1 LNLLK
6 PEIYYHHTNIGMKV
20 NSYYHK
26 MGIPKP
32 SLVSLAEVFKGKPH
46 LERLLKDKPY
56 LKKGNREAMQ
66 IVGP

>member
-32 SLVSLAEVFKGKPH
+32 PLSEVFKGKPH
-46 LERLLKDKPY
+46 LERLLYRSKSY
-56 LKKGNREAMQ
+56 LRKGNSEAME
-66 IVGP
+66 IISN